1 MTGHSVGERD
11 IRKTRDGIGGHS
23 MGGVPLYLNI
33 IRHCRAKATS
43 HVVRVRETVS
53 ALTAAELQY
62 VLTVN
67 IY

>member
-1 MTGHSVGERD
+1 VTGHSVGERD

-43 HVVRVRETVS
+43 HVVRVRETS
-53 ALTAAELQY
+53 LCLH
-62 VLTVN
+62 
-67 IY
+67 